1 MVNFLSISQMVA
13 QDDPQNFWAVVL
25 DLIIP
30 LQDENVTA
38 SGIPRARPSPF
49 SLAFQKTKVVSRVCS
64 EKTNTEH
71 AGFLQNVHRQ
81 SVYSELL

>member
-1 MVNFLSISQMVA
+1 MVA
-13 QDDPQNFWAVVL
+13 QDDPQNFWAVVVL

-38 SGIPRARPSPF
+38 SGISRARPSPF

-71 AGFLQNVHRQ
+71 VGFLQNVHRQ